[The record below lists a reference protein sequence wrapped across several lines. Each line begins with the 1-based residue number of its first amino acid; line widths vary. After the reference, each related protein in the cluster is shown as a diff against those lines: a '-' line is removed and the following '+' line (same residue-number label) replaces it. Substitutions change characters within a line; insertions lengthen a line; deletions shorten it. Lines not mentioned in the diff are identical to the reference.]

1 MKDKLKK
8 SLSAIWVPLLA
19 VFFSFIV
26 GAILI
31 MMAGKSPILAY
42 KALFKGSFGT
52 LPLFFQMLNKA
63 TPLLFTGLA
72 VAVAYRAKVINIGGE
87 GQLVMGALGATLAGI
102 YLDLPAIIHIPI
114 TIAAAFIF
122 GSLWV
127 VIPAFLKIKKD
138 VNPVISTIMMNYV
151 AALFVQFLVVG
162 PLKHPGELL
171 ATDWL
176 KKSAWLPFII
186 GAPFRL
192 GAGILLGIVC
202 AVALSFLLN
211 KTVSGYEIK
220 AVGFNQRASKVAGI
234 NVEKNMLIAL
244 MISGGLAGLAG
255 GIEVT
260 SFFHRLYDGFSPGY
274 GFDGIS
280 VALLARSNPYGV
292 ILTSLL
298 FAILRSGAVSMQTS
312 VGVSR
317 NVVDAM
323 QGVII
328 LFIAGEAMI
337 TLLIAKFKKKGGN
350 V

>member
-1 MKDKLKK
+1 MKDSLKK
-8 SLSAIWVPLLA
+8 VGKAIWVPLLA
-19 VFFSFIV
+19 VVCSFIV
-26 GAILI
+26 GALLI
-31 MMAGKSPILAY
+31 ALAGKSPIAAY
-42 KALFKGSFGT
+42 RALFRGSFGT

-87 GQLVMGALGATLAGI
+87 GQLIMGALGATLAGI
-102 YLDLPAIIHIPI
+102 YLKLPSIIHIPI
-114 TIAAAFIF
+114 VILSAFVF

-127 VIPAFLKIKKD
+127 VIPALLKIKRD

-151 AALFVQFLVVG
+151 AQLVVQFLVVG
-162 PLKHPGELL
+162 PLKFPGELL
-171 ATDWL
+171 ATAWL
-176 KKSAWLPFII
+176 QETAWLPLLLK
-186 GAPFRL
+186 APYRL
-192 GAGILLGIVC
+192 GAGIVLGIAC
-202 AVALSFLLN
+202 AFALLFLLN
-211 KTVSGYEIK
+211 KTVVGYEIK
-220 AVGFNQRASKVAGI
+220 AVGFNQRASKVSGI
-234 NVEKNMLIAL
+234 NVQKNMLIAL

-255 GIEVT
+255 GIEVS

-280 VALLARSNPYGV
+280 VALLARSHPLGI

-317 NVVDAM
+317 NIVDAM

-328 LFIAGEAMI
+328 LFIAGESMI
-337 TLLIAKFKKKGGN
+337 VLLKNKFKKKGDTI
-350 V
+350 